1 MRKTT
6 LKSLN
11 NCSMQ
16 KTDLKAA
23 NIREI
28 RGFLKWAQMATRPLG
43 YSLCKMVSLGQKV
56 KFLKTYEK
64 RL

>member
-16 KTDLKAA
+16 KTDLKTA
-23 NIREI
+23 NTREI
-28 RGFLKWAQMATRPLG
+28 RGF
-43 YSLCKMVSLGQKV
+43 
-56 KFLKTYEK
+56 
-64 RL
+64 

>member
-11 NCSMQ
+11 NCFMQ
-16 KTDLKAA
+16 KTDLKTA

-28 RGFLKWAQMATRPLG
+28 RGF
-43 YSLCKMVSLGQKV
+43 
-56 KFLKTYEK
+56 
-64 RL
+64 